1 MKYTQEQLEL
11 KAHIEAEATEFTAK
25 AVAAGATMIMTPSS
39 DLDMWAEYGV
49 YNIEQYTRAS
59 LEGEISDMEKELYGI
74 KLRRDL
80 SGLTIE
86 QLQQELDSLHT
97 YARREVEFAQELEQ
111 KRKAQVQ
118 ARNNEFK
125 AGANAMAQAF
135 AQAKVK

>member
-11 KAHIEAEATEFTAK
+11 KAHIEAEATKFTAK
-25 AVAAGATMIMTPSS
+25 AVAAGATLIMTPSS

-135 AQAKVK
+135 SKVL

>member
-1 MKYTQEQLEL
+1 MKYTNEQLEL
-11 KAHIEAEATEFTAK
+11 KAHIEAEATKFTFE

-86 QLQQELDSLHT
+86 QLQQELDSLYA

-118 ARNNEFK
+118 ARNNEFE

-135 AQAKVK
+135 SKVL